1 MSDEDYKIVGEEE
14 LVMAKINELIACMDK
29 LDSSFIIVSNE
40 VGMGLVPETRLGR
53 IYRDILGKANQLIA
67 QHASEVYL
75 MAAGIPVKIKGQ

>member
-14 LVMAKINELIACMDK
+14 LVMAEINELIACIDK
-29 LDSSFIIVSNE
+29 LNASFIIVSNE

-53 IYRDILGKANQLIA
+53 IYRDMLGKTNQLIA

-75 MAAGIPVKIKGQ
+75 KVAGIPVKLKGQ

>member
-14 LVMAKINELIACMDK
+14 LVMAEVNEFIACIDK
-29 LDSSFIIVSNE
+29 LDASFIIVSNE

-53 IYRDILGKANQLIA
+53 IYRDVLGKANQLIA